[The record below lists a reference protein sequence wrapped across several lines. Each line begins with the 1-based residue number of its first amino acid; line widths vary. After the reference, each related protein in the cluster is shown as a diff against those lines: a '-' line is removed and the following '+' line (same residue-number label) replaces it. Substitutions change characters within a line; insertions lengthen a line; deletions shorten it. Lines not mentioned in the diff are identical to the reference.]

1 MAHLLFIVTVWSLVK
16 PDATQEEVDR
26 FIDSD
31 DTSQVFAQSVS
42 VVYRGNVRLNRDL
55 VT

>member
-1 MAHLLFIVTVWSLVK
+1 MK